1 MSHSFVKQP
10 SEIFPISI
18 DFSRRLAS
26 GETISSK
33 TVTAIIVSTSA
44 DATATVISSSAT
56 NGTAIDITVKAGT
69 TAVVYKITIKIT
81 SSASNVFEDEIT
93 MTVTES

>member
-1 MSHSFVKQP
+1 MSHDFVKQP
-10 SEIFPISI
+10 SEIFPITL
-18 DFSRRLAS
+18 DFSRRLAT

-33 TVTAIIVSTSA
+33 TVTAAIVGGG
-44 DATATVISSSAT
+44 DATATVIDSSAID
-56 NGTAIDITVKAGT
+56 GTEINITVKAGSDG
-69 TAVVYKITIKIT
+69 VEYKITVKIT